1 MDALGCLKVASLYLE
16 RARCSLELS
25 WSSGETFSQSDTN
38 CSLYAGS
45 KCSEDLKRHAL
56 ELTLWVSCNLLN
68 GYIRGQGPAVAQ
80 VKPSGS
86 YENFQGWK

>member
-1 MDALGCLKVASLYLE
+1 MRLSRRVILIAPSMLG
-16 RARCSLELS
+16 
-25 WSSGETFSQSDTN
+25 
-38 CSLYAGS
+38 
-45 KCSEDLKRHAL
+45 KCSEDLKKHAL
-56 ELTLWVSCNLLN
+56 ELTLWVSCDLLN